1 MYFYIRVLDKREQD
15 LKNDFLKMSTIIKY
29 IDWLKMIE
37 KQESI
42 YNKFMKSVHNIAIE
56 CLKLG
61 FVSTKDF
68 IKYIV

>member
-1 MYFYIRVLDKREQD
+1 
-15 LKNDFLKMSTIIKY
+15 MSTIIKY